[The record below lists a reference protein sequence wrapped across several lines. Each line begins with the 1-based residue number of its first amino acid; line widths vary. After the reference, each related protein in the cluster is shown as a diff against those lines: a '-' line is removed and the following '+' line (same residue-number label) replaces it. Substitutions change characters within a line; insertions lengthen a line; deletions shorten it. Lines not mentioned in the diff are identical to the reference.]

1 MAPIDIGW
9 KIDDSWSLFLDR
21 DGVINERL
29 FGSYVLSKQDF
40 IYKDGVLEISAELF
54 NRFSH
59 VFVITNQQCIGKG
72 MISSEAVDELHKLM
86 VNEFRKNGATIDA
99 VYVASELDNEIST
112 RRKPLPTM
120 GIEAKKNHPEIDFAK
135 SIMVGDTDSDIEFGK
150 KLGMKTALV
159 LSEEKFSS
167 FPDVIVSSLEELN
180 NLLE

>member
-1 MAPIDIGW
+1 MVPIDLGW
-9 KIDDSWSLFLDR
+9 KIDGSWSLFLDR

-29 FGSYVLSKQDF
+29 FGTYVLSKQDF

-54 NRFSH
+54 SRFSN

-72 MISSEAVDELHKLM
+72 MISSKTVDELHKSM
-86 VNEFRKNGATIDA
+86 VKEFRKNGATIDA
-99 VYVASELDNEIST
+99 VYVASELNNEKST

-120 GIEAKKNHPEIDFAK
+120 GLEAKKHYPEIDFSK

-159 LSEEKFSS
+159 LSEEKCRS
-167 FPDVIVSSLEELN
+167 FPDVKVSSLEELN
-180 NLLE
+180 SLLR

>member
-1 MAPIDIGW
+1 MILG
-9 KIDDSWSLFLDR
+9 LFLDR

-29 FGSYVLSKQDF
+29 FSAYVLSKQDF

-54 NRFSH
+54 SRFSN

-72 MISSEAVDELHKLM
+72 MISSKTVDELHKSM
-86 VNEFRKNGATIDA
+86 VKEFRKNGATIDA
-99 VYVASELDNEIST
+99 VYVASELNNEKST

-120 GIEAKKNHPEIDFAK
+120 GLNKKHYPEIDFSK

-159 LSEEKFSS
+159 LSEENAAPFLMLK
-167 FPDVIVSSLEELN
+167 
-180 NLLE
+180 